1 MFERTNQTF
10 PEASMSMCYACSA
23 KSTCNDSNPTCF
35 IMTVPV
41 DNNDTE
47 VIDIGELA
55 DEMEWDE
62 LEIAC

>member
-1 MFERTNQTF
+1 
-10 PEASMSMCYACSA
+10 MSMCYACSA